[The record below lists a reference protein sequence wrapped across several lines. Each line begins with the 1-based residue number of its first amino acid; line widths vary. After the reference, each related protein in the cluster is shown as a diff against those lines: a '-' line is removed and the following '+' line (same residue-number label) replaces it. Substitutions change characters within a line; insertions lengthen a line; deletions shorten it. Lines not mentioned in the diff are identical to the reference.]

1 MYDPTTSTLQVAC
14 TGDSRA
20 VLGQEGP
27 EGKWEAIPLSVD
39 QTGNNPEEEARISKE
54 HPGEEGIIKDG
65 RVLGLVVSRAF
76 GDCRWKWPVEL
87 QTGQRKRLYSP
98 RPLAPKYD
106 IRTPPY
112 ITAEPVVTTTK
123 IDPKKPSFLILATDG
138 LWDALTSQQSVDLV
152 TGWLEPRALR
162 DSSCTP
168 EPIHEPFDF
177 DHFWRG
183 ASWKFVA
190 ERTTFQDEN
199 VAVHLVRNSLG
210 GNHHELLAG
219 RLAFSSPFSRNLRD
233 DITVQVI
240 FFNVPDL
247 KISTQKLTLLNR
259 GKALILRPTQTHLK
273 ARTSL
278 ARVDAPDLLRTKI

>member
-1 MYDPTTSTLQVAC
+1 MTSDKMIQTAIKKGFVDLDEAIMEVALTASPMGEPLQDRVKQSESAWAGSCALLAMYDPTTSTLQVAC

-27 EGKWEAIPLSVD
+27 GGKWEAIPLSVD

-123 IDPKKPSFLILATDG
+123 IDPKKTLILDPSNG
-138 LWDALTSQQSVDLV
+138 
-152 TGWLEPRALR
+152 RAMG
-162 DSSCTP
+162 CA
-168 EPIHEPFDF
+168 H
-177 DHFWRG
+177 
-183 ASWKFVA
+183 
-190 ERTTFQDEN
+190 Q
-199 VAVHLVRNSLG
+199 
-210 GNHHELLAG
+210 
-219 RLAFSSPFSRNLRD
+219 
-233 DITVQVI
+233 
-240 FFNVPDL
+240 
-247 KISTQKLTLLNR
+247 
-259 GKALILRPTQTHLK
+259 PTI
-273 ARTSL
+273 R
-278 ARVDAPDLLRTKI
+278 